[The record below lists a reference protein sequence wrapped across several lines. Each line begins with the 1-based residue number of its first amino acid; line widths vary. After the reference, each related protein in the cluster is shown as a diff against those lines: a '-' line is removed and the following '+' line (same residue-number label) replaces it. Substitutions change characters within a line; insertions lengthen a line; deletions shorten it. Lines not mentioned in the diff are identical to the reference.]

1 MKLSHEDYDQLTVL
15 AVRGELEGDE
25 ADRFRKAALERMDA
39 KVRDF
44 VLDLGEMEHI
54 DSQGLEAL
62 LWLQDQCAEN
72 LGQVRLA
79 CPKPHVRTILHMT
92 RLAGRFDTHDDVD
105 TAIHSLR

>member
-25 ADRFRKAALERMDA
+25 ADRFRKAALERMEA

-44 VLDLGEMEHI
+44 VLDLSEMEHI
-54 DSQGLEAL
+54 DSRGLEAL

-79 CPKPHVRTILHMT
+79 CAQEHVKTILNMT
-92 RLAGRFDTHDDVD
+92 RLAGRFDAHSDVD
-105 TAIHSLR
+105 AAIQSLR